1 MAVRAVV
8 FTTNRALIREKL
20 TRWNNAL
27 KNWENRR
34 NNAVRIICIHYARF
48 TSMPGDK
55 MRVSDYVVHAFIQ
68 AWDDITNSIKR
79 LNEQKEFYT
88 IFNEHFQQEHSHD
101 RLCDNCSFFQSG
113 AERFIAISESC
124 AKSIE
129 KTATDF
135 QHIVTV
141 NLEWLTIQSK

>member
-8 FTTNRALIREKL
+8 FTTNRAVIRQKL

-27 KNWENRR
+27 ENWAKHLD
-34 NNAVRIICIHYARF
+34 NASHIICIHYARF

-55 MRVSDYVVHAFIQ
+55 RLVSEYVVRAFGHAQ
-68 AWDDITNSIKR
+68 EDITNSIKR
-79 LNEQKEFYT
+79 LNEQKELYT
-88 IFNEHFQQEHSHD
+88 IFNEHFQEEHAQD
-101 RLCDNCSFFQSG
+101 RLCDDCSFFQSG
-113 AERFIAISESC
+113 AERFIAISESS

-135 QHIVTV
+135 QHIVAV
-141 NLEWLTIQSK
+141 NLEWLAKQPK